1 MQAHYVLQARRGAVG
16 VAPDLERGVTGIAAG
31 RRETIGEAGVGWRRR
46 TESRSMISGMIRF
59 CLCTT
64 FSLSSGRSARFQTAC
79 SQAYYTVFRDSKRP
93 SERHNR
99 RALASRLD
107 CQCSERPRVPR
118 AGPRQDQ
125 EVWSPILIVVPLTP
139 GRANPARG
147 RTPRGVAREHRE
159 SKPAVKQEPSSSEK
173 ELKTKPSARRQKLA
187 DYASVPVYN
196 ILDFAS

>member
-1 MQAHYVLQARRGAVG
+1 M
-16 VAPDLERGVTGIAAG
+16 
-31 RRETIGEAGVGWRRR
+31 
-46 TESRSMISGMIRF
+46 SRSV
-59 CLCTT
+59 CHTVLYN
-64 FSLSSGRSARFQTAC
+64 FSLVEYSPHGFQTAC
-79 SQAYYTVFRDSKRP
+79 SQAYYTVFSDSISDP
-93 SERHNR
+93 FERHNR

-196 ILDFAS
+196 ILDFA